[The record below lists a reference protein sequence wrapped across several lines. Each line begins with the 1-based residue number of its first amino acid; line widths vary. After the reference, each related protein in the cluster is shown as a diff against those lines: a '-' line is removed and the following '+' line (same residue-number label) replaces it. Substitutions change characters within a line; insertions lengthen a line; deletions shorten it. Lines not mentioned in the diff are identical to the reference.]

1 MWWMP
6 VVVGIISIVAIL
18 AIIVLVLL
26 FINKLNKKASICSLI
41 VLLLILGI
49 LLPILICY
57 QSYGVTYLEEGV
69 KTFLWFFIPVLV
81 LTIILIPIRIFVK
94 IPDFIYRKILHITAI
109 GMTSVLVIIPTH
121 WWISEI
127 VLLICSLG
135 IIFVLIIFETTKFYK
150 ELFIEK
156 GNHEVLIS
164 ITLFFLVIASLIAF
178 FFGFRGDNNKYY
190 VIIALAAWGLGD
202 AFASIIGHLIGKHK
216 VSGKFIEGV
225 KSIEGTIAG
234 FIFSFIISFILLIV
248 LMHSIWWLAVLES
261 LVIGIA
267 VSLVELFTKKGLDN
281 ITCPIA
287 AAIILF
293 LFSLF

>member
-1 MWWMP
+1 MWCMP
-6 VVVGIISIVAIL
+6 VIIGIISIVAIL

-26 FINKLNKKASICSLI
+26 FTNKLNKIASICSLI
-41 VLLLILGI
+41 VLLLILSI

-57 QSYGVTYLEEGV
+57 QSYDATYLEEGV

-109 GMTSVLVIIPTH
+109 GMTLVLVIIPTR

-178 FFGFRGDNNKYY
+178 FFGFRGDDNKYY
-190 VIIALAAWGLGD
+190 VIISLAAWGLGD

-216 VSGKFIEGV
+216 VSGKLVEGA
-225 KSIEGTIAG
+225 KSIEGSIAC
-234 FIFSFIISFILLIV
+234 FVFSFIISFILLMV
-248 LMHSIWWLAVLES
+248 LIHSVWWLALLES
-261 LVIGIA
+261 LVVGIV
-267 VSLVELFTKKGLDN
+267 VSFTELFTKKGLDN
-281 ITCPIA
+281 ITCPIV

-293 LFSLF
+293 LFSLI